1 MTQQELITKINTV
14 LAEEFEVD
22 AAVMTPEANIKQTL
36 ALDSL
41 SLVDLVAL
49 IDGEFGVKI
58 PTADLAQLTTFQ
70 RLYDYLGERAL

>member
-58 PTADLAQLTTFQ
+58 PTADLPQLTTFQ